1 MTDSFKDFD
10 AVAAEKG
17 PQPDRPVTFKLAEQ
31 TWEANLT
38 VNAGAMLKWM
48 RTGSKVEGIP
58 ALLDALMGEKQVI
71 ALEKALQKE
80 DVDFSV
86 MEGVILW
93 LAEQMGDSGN

>member
-10 AVAAEKG
+10 AIAAELG
-17 PQPDRPVTFKLAEQ
+17 EEPDRPVTFLLAEQ

-38 VNAGAMLKWM
+38 VNAGAMLRWM
-48 RTGSKVEGIP
+48 RTGSKIEGIP

-71 ALEKALQKE
+71 KLEDALIEKGL
-80 DVDFSV
+80 DFSI
-86 MEGVILW
+86 MEKVILW